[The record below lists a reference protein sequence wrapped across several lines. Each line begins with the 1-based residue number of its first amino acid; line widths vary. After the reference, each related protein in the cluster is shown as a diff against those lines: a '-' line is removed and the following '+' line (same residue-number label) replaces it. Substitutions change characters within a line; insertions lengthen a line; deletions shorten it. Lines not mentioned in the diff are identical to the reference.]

1 MRAGRA
7 RDAGESRYPVGALP
21 DGPVPAGGWDPE
33 WVPMLGQFL
42 VDPEGA
48 EPLEEPD
55 GVVLDG
61 VELAD
66 DEPVEELLD
75 VPDVLDVLDGVVV
88 DGVDALVAAS
98 ASNTPPVA
106 RPPVNALTASTLRRR
121 SFISLSFL
129 LHGYRPAQFA
139 PGRLTVYP
147 CRPDLRRHPHCA
159 GVTCGLVH
167 RHVRAR

>member
-1 MRAGRA
+1 
-7 RDAGESRYPVGALP
+7 
-21 DGPVPAGGWDPE
+21 
-33 WVPMLGQFL
+33 MLGQFL

-48 EPLEEPD
+48 EPRAEPD

-61 VELAD
+61 FELVGV
-66 DEPVEELLD
+66 EPVEESL
-75 VPDVLDVLDGVVV
+75 DVLDVLEGVVV